1 MAIDTI
7 KSTAVLDGAIATA
20 DIADN
25 AVTTAKVADDA
36 VTTAKVADDAVTSAK
51 LDTNIA
57 VAGNLAVDTDTLFV
71 DASADKVG
79 INQASPTY
87 QLSVLGATQSTVEIE
102 SASTT
107 GESRLYMTDPDA
119 AGVGEI
125 GYYHN
130 GDTMRF
136 NTAGTERFRVSA
148 SGIHIGGT
156 GAANALD
163 DYEEGEFSFTL
174 TDNHGG
180 SDTTNKMRYVKVGAM
195 VFVEGPNRGSA
206 GSNVQQ
212 YALLSGTA
220 NSDITLTATLPFVPI
235 ETGMAISGIHRNLE
249 KRDGSNENA
258 SSGNWLPMIGW
269 IAGSATLTL
278 TDTQS
283 EKSYSAAAGGMTLR
297 KADNRTNI
305 VMGFNFVYRTAS

>member
-7 KSTAVLDGAIATA
+7 KSSAVLDGAIATA
-20 DIADN
+20 DIAD
-25 AVTTAKVADDA
+25 
-36 VTTAKVADDAVTSAK
+36 DAVTSAK
-51 LDTNIA
+51 LGSITDIA
-57 VAGNLAVDTDTLFV
+57 SSSGAMTLSPAGTEVVN
-71 DASADKVG
+71 VG
-79 INQASPTY
+79 TTGDILVKGNGNNRAALLLRAGSNTANSQIQLGDQASDTSGRIMY
-87 QLSVLGATQSTVEIE
+87 DHS
-102 SASTT
+102 
-107 GESRLYMTDPDA
+107 D
-119 AGVGEI
+119 
-125 GYYHN
+125 
-130 GDTMRF
+130 DTMRF

-305 VMGFNFVYRTAS
+305 VMGFNFAYRTAS

>member
-20 DIADN
+20 DIAN
-25 AVTTAKVADDA
+25 NA

-71 DASADKVG
+71 NASTDLVG
-79 INQASPTY
+79 INQASPSY
-87 QLSVLGATQSTVEIE
+87 QLTVLGATQSTVEIE

-136 NTAGTERFRVSA
+136 NTGGIERMRLSSAGL
-148 SGIHIGGT
+148 HIGGT
-156 GAANALD
+156 GAANAFD
-163 DYEEGEFSFTL
+163 DYEEGTWTATIEGSASNPNSTISNTQKYLKIGRQVTVEVKFT
-174 TDNHGG
+174 NV
-180 SDTTNKMRYVKVGAM
+180 DTTGA
-195 VFVEGPNRGSA
+195 
-206 GSNVQQ
+206 
-212 YALLSGTA
+212 SGTIRV
-220 NSDITLTATLPFVPI
+220 NGLPF
-235 ETGMAISGIHRNLE
+235 
-249 KRDGSNENA
+249 A
-258 SSGNWLPMIGW
+258 SS
-269 IAGSATLTL
+269 
-278 TDTQS
+278 TQV
-283 EKSYSAAAGGMTLR
+283 AAAGGIMLYSRFSYSTGHLSGYIPGTTIQVY
-297 KADNRTNI
+297 NSRTGSAWTTANHAAGS
-305 VMGFNFVYRTAS
+305 GFYFWGTFIYYTDA